1 MELIMNERK
10 ESENILAN
18 GNINTNTAS
27 KLFLL
32 AKYYRSIGESTQQI
46 RDSLSCI
53 MADKYN
59 NYNPDDWDEIIQR
72 YSDKSANYN
81 LVEIDEIPITKNEL
95 KTISQINNKKLEKVA
110 FTILVL
116 AKFCNMK
123 NPNNNNWVLVDEY
136 SVLKRARITGTIQAQ
151 FSCFYELSKMDLIT
165 YSRKVDNINVRVGF
179 IDNSSNVV
187 LKITDLR
194 ELGYQ
199 YLMYRGEKFI
209 KCAECGI
216 VTRATAHNKR
226 YCKNCAGYQPIV
238 SKVIKCCDCGI
249 EFEVS
254 GNSRKIRCDKCHK
267 RERQRINR
275 ENVSKYREKSD
286 M

>member
-10 ESENILAN
+10 ESENIIAN

-32 AKYYRSIGESTQQI
+32 AKYYRSIGENTQQI

-59 NYNPDDWDEIIQR
+59 NYNPDDWDEIIQK
-72 YSDKSANYN
+72 YSNKSANYN
-81 LVEIDEIPITKNEL
+81 LVEIDGIPITKNEL
-95 KTISQINNKKLEKVA
+95 KTISQINNKKLKKVA

-136 SVLKRARITGTIQAQ
+136 NVFKRARITGTIQAQ

-179 IDNSSNVV
+179 VDNTSDIV

-199 YLMYRGEKFI
+199 YLMYCGEKFI

-216 VTRATAHNKR
+216 VTRATSHNKR

-249 EFEVS
+249 EFEVKGS
-254 GNSRKIRCDKCHK
+254 IKNKKRCDKCQ
-267 RERQRINR
+267 REHIKEYDRQR
-275 ENVSKYREKSD
+275 KHK
-286 M
+286 

>member
-1 MELIMNERK
+1 MNERK
-10 ESENILAN
+10 EAENTLAN
-18 GNINTNTAS
+18 GSINTNTAS

-32 AKYYRSIGESTQQI
+32 AKYYRSIGKTTQQI

-59 NYNPDDWDEIIQR
+59 NYNPDDWDEIIQK

-81 LVEIDEIPITKNEL
+81 LVEINEIPITKNEL

-110 FTILVL
+110 FTILAL

-123 NPNNNNWVLVDEY
+123 NPNNNNWVLVDEF
-136 SVLKRARITGTIQAQ
+136 SVFKRARITGTTQAQ

-179 IDNSSNVV
+179 IDNASNTT

-216 VTRATAHNKR
+216 ITRATAHNKR
-226 YCKNCAGYQPIV
+226 YCKDCAGYQPIV
-238 SKVIKCCDCGI
+238 SKIIKCCDCGI
-249 EFEVS
+249 EFEVKGS
-254 GNSRKIRCDKCHK
+254 VKNKKRCDKCQ
-267 RERQRINR
+267 REYIREYDRQRKN
-275 ENVSKYREKSD
+275 K
-286 M
+286 

>member
-1 MELIMNERK
+1 MNERQ
-10 ESENILAN
+10 EAENIISN
-18 GNINTNTAS
+18 SNINTNTAS

-32 AKYYRSIGESTQQI
+32 AKYYRSLGESTQQI
-46 RDSLSCI
+46 RDNLSCI

-81 LVEIDEIPITKNEL
+81 LVEINEIPITKNEL

-136 SVLKRARITGTIQAQ
+136 SVFKRARVTGTIQAQ

-179 IDNSSNVV
+179 IDNASDVV

-249 EFEVS
+249 EFEVKGS
-254 GNSRKIRCDKCHK
+254 IKNKKRCDKCQKEHIK
-267 RERQRINR
+267 EYDRQR
-275 ENVSKYREKSD
+275 KHK
-286 M
+286 